1 MIQFLKRYRSGSLI
15 LIVKMLPKSS
25 ANTMAKLKRESH
37 TVWAS
42 SNTNIKIRK
51 TMIELLEGLHTSNMV
66 NFTGRHYL
74 YREKTY
80 VL

>member
-1 MIQFLKRYRSGSLI
+1 MIQFLKRYRFGSLI
-15 LIVKMLPKSS
+15 LIVKMLPKSF
-25 ANTMAKLKRESH
+25 ANTMGKLKRESH

-42 SNTNIKIRK
+42 LTTNIRIRK
-51 TMIELLEGLHTSNMV
+51 TKIELLEGLLTSKMV
-66 NFTGRHYL
+66 NFTGKHYL